1 MRMPKSV
8 LFLCFLAGIIGFGDH
23 PKAEGP
29 TAVFHV
35 IGDIDNPNVADG
47 AMTIVRDATR
57 VGSGIYAVG
66 GAVTRQTCAVL
77 PNQGPCPNTDTPILW
92 RFDGTN
98 ATLEALPDIDV
109 NTAATQMQGAFDIT
123 ADGAYIASQARISN
137 APATG
142 FSQRPVRVETI
153 LLPSP
158 AATLNLNT
166 TFSPALTHQATA
178 TAISHGG
185 AIVYGFGSP
194 AGTPA
199 RALRFDTSGSTSLII
214 PFVCPAISLPGC
226 PAADT
231 TNFVVARGTS
241 LNGNV
246 AVGASFIAA
255 SGGAP
260 PSPRKAFRYEHG
272 SGVTPIPFLSGG
284 SFNDALALSPDGDR
298 VLVIGNATDSPNG
311 EAYLYT
317 ASTNTIQRLGSPN
330 PDLFEA
336 WGPGGRICVNSQG
349 ACNARSSAGGM
360 SADGSVVVMNFGS
373 PPITGGQYAYFWN
386 EHGWFHLTSALL
398 AHNVDLGL
406 SGWDPKTLFVTG
418 ISPDGTLVFGAG
430 AQNGV
435 VRGFVADFPA
445 GALASFDPA
454 PSPPA
459 NASIV
464 GTWTQPGD
472 PQTVVFTA
480 DGAYFHIKRMQA
492 GTFVSAG
499 FEHGYY
505 TYDGTNFTVT
515 TLFDSNGD
523 EGLSDGNGSTFPV
536 AVTGDTLTFVDDPE
550 DSHLERVVG
559 GPGSIVGGWV
569 QGNPAQRD
577 SSFVAVFLA
586 SGQMFQA
593 TDNPE
598 FGGPGAEYATYTWSP
613 AVTCA
618 PFTHELNIFPEGG
631 SPDLHNCGTLAS
643 NERTVHALDDDG
655 HSEFHLARVIDPRT
669 PLITS
674 ALDAVATVGLPFAYQ
689 IAATN
694 SPNTFGAFGLPSW
707 LAFDPATGRLSG
719 TPPAVTTVALDIR
732 IEASNALSTITG
744 RDHLSLVVVAPAIV
758 STGATTVTPIAPE
771 EPGETPPITIEF
783 ENVTNGG
790 TISVATI
797 DPEIV
802 ESAPEPPA
810 GFSLGDDPVYFE
822 IVPSEGLT
830 FTGPVTVCF
839 SYAGITFSGFPRLL
853 HYDDELMT
861 WVDITASVDTG
872 NEIIC
877 GLTASFSPF
886 VIAATT
892 LNASGFH
899 PPIKPLAG
907 ALNMAKGGSTV
918 ALKFNVFAEGNVEI
932 TNPDDIDN
940 LKFQVSPVACEG
952 GTAENWEVGTSTGN
966 TGLRY
971 DALTRQF
978 VQNWKTPTVP
988 GCYIV
993 RVQGDGLLLSALFKV
1008 R

>member
-8 LFLCFLAGIIGFGDH
+8 LFLCFLAGVIGFGDR
-23 PKAEGP
+23 PKAAGP
-29 TAVFHV
+29 TATFHV
-35 IGDIDNPNVADG
+35 IGDLPGGG
-47 AMTIVRDATR
+47 ATTVIKDATT
-57 VGSGIYAVG
+57 VNGVIYAVG
-66 GAVTRQTCAVL
+66 GAVARVTC
-77 PNQGPCPNTDTPILW
+77 PPGPPPAPCANTDTAILW
-92 RFDGTN
+92 RSDGNGTPQ
-98 ATLEALPDIDV
+98 ALPDIASPV
-109 NTAATQMQGAFDIT
+109 QNPLVTAFAIT
-123 ADGAYIASQARISN
+123 RNASYIASTARDVIPGTTNSILR
-137 APATG
+137 A
-142 FSQRPVRVETI
+142 VRVTTN
-153 LLPSP
+153 
-158 AATLNLNT
+158 TLSNDNLSAY
-166 TFSPALTHQATA
+166 SPALTVSAGAVAASESGTVLYGNASGRAVRFDTATQTRSDIPLLCPSIGGVCTHVHNVNGLAEKGASADGSVAVGTSSFFSAPNVFNRIAYRYVHASGVA
-178 TAISHGG
+178 TAI
-185 AIVYGFGSP
+185 
-194 AGTPA
+194 
-199 RALRFDTSGSTSLII
+199 
-214 PFVCPAISLPGC
+214 PFLPGG
-226 PAADT
+226 T
-231 TNFVVARGTS
+231 TNT
-241 LNGNV
+241 
-246 AVGASFIAA
+246 
-255 SGGAP
+255 
-260 PSPRKAFRYEHG
+260 
-272 SGVTPIPFLSGG
+272 
-284 SFNDALALSPDGDR
+284 ALAVSPDGDL
-298 VLVIGNATDSPNG
+298 VLVVGNGDDAPNS
-311 EAYLYT
+311 EPYLYR
-317 ASTNTIQRLGSPN
+317 ASTGQIQRLGSPN
-330 PDLFEA
+330 PNLFAA
-336 WGPGGRICVNSQG
+336 WGPGGRICSNSTG
-349 ACNARSSAGGM
+349 SCNARLQSAGM
-360 SADGSVVVMNFGS
+360 TADGAVVAMNFGS
-373 PPITGGQYAYFWN
+373 PPATGGQYAYFRN
-386 EHGWFHLTSALL
+386 AHGWFHLTSALL

-406 SGWDPKTLFVTG
+406 SGWDPQTLFING
-418 ISPDGTLVFGAG
+418 MSPDGRLVFGAG

-445 GALASFDPA
+445 GALASFNPA
-454 PSPPA
+454 ASPPA
-459 NASIV
+459 NLSIV

-480 DGAYFHIKRMQA
+480 DGAYFHIGRMQA

-505 TYDGTNFTVT
+505 TYDGTNFSVT

-523 EGLSDGNGSTFPV
+523 EGFSDGNGSTFPV
-536 AVTGDTLTFVDDPE
+536 AVTGDTLTFVDDPQ
-550 DSHLERVVG
+550 DSQLERVVG

-577 SSFVAVFLA
+577 SSFVAVFLD
-586 SGQMFQA
+586 SGEMFQA

-598 FGGPGAEYATYTWSP
+598 FGGPDAGYGTYTWS
-613 AVTCA
+613 AAATCA
-618 PFTHELNIFPEGG
+618 PFTHELNIFTGDGAP
-631 SPDLHNCGTLAS
+631 PDLHNCGTLAS

-707 LAFDPATGRLSG
+707 LNFDPATGRLSG
-719 TPPAVTTVALDIR
+719 TPPAVTTVPLDIR